1 MSRTKTAQ
9 TRSLTSAA
17 LRDAYTDF
25 MLSWQAMNCTPATL
39 EYYKYIGG
47 DFLEWI
53 EQPGVT
59 APDEITADM
68 FESTYV
74 KVLAKC
80 NN

>member
-1 MSRTKTAQ
+1 MSATNSILSST
-9 TRSLTSAA
+9 LTSPA

-25 MLSWQAMNCTPATL
+25 MLSRQAMNCRPATL

-53 EQPGVT
+53 KQPGVT